1 MNTSSRAEQ
10 ASSSHETI
18 ALAEVHT
25 DVKDSDLV
33 VTEQSRGTSTTG
45 ESSSHGGSTVYT
57 KSETVSAITSR
68 RPSATPSGD
77 ELTNVDGLTNT
88 STTRDEIQ

>member
-1 MNTSSRAEQ
+1 MNTPSRVEQ
-10 ASSSHETI
+10 ASISRETI
-18 ALAEVHT
+18 ALGEVHT

-45 ESSSHGGSTVYT
+45 ESSLHGGSTVYM

-77 ELTNVDGLTNT
+77 EITNADGLTNT
-88 STTRDEIQ
+88 STTRDENQ

>member
-1 MNTSSRAEQ
+1 MNNMSRAEQ

-18 ALAEVHT
+18 ALDEVHT

-33 VTEQSRGTSTTG
+33 VRIQSGPTSTLG

-77 ELTNVDGLTNT
+77 EITNADGLTNT
-88 STTRDEIQ
+88 STTRDENQ